1 MLMILWKIFSIYD
14 MLRFHKFT
22 IGPALIPEYGDPDK
36 EIDFKYLLKYWMTLN
51 FRFNFIFDSKL
62 GDP

>member
-1 MLMILWKIFSIYD
+1 MLIIDWKIFSVYD

-36 EIDFKYLLKYWMTLN
+36 EVDFKYLLKY
-51 FRFNFIFDSKL
+51 S
-62 GDP
+62 